1 MPNEPI
7 KQVNKLMV
15 GQFDY
20 SHLPSLPILPGTSVL
35 NGPVWIG
42 SGVPAITANCM
53 IGPTVVPVFPS
64 LEVKGISNFLGPV
77 TNVYGSVNRFALTT
91 ATGATFKIGVSIK
104 QALSAV
110 FGLKTNAA
118 VQITAGPKICQ
129 SNINTPR
136 IDAAYGNF
144 ITCQATL
151 GIFSQVAAPFKKFDI
166 PHPNKEGYRLVHTCL
181 EGPEIGV
188 YYRGRLVGNNVIELP
203 DYWKGLIDPET
214 ITVDLT
220 PHTFY
225 QELYVKNIE
234 WGRKINIVN
243 NSGGSIDCSYVIWAE
258 RIDVEKLQIEYKEE

>member
-15 GQFDY
+15 GQLDF
-20 SHLPSLPILPGTSVL
+20 SFLPSVPVLPGTSVL

-42 SGVPAITANCM
+42 TGQPLPTANCM
-53 IGPTVVPVFPS
+53 IGPGLNPIT
-64 LEVKGISNFLGPV
+64 LEVKGISNIIGV
-77 TNVYGSVNRFALTT
+77 TNVTGTVNRAAVLT
-91 ATGATFKIGVSIK
+91 ATGASFKIGVSIK

-118 VQITAGPKICQ
+118 TQITAGPKICQ